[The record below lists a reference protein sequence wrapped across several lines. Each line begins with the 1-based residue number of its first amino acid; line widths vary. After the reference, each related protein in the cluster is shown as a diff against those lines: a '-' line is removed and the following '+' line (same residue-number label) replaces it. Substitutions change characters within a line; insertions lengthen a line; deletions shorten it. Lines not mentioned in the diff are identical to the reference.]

1 MNQTDDGA
9 QQLQIWKDLAIS
21 KQMIMNEA
29 ATALKLKSEW
39 SQEELKE
46 ALDTAIKKGNEAEVL
61 VKRNQSETD
70 RAIAD
75 MQEELRKANK
85 ARDEAIASV
94 ETAEQARAQA
104 EQQLANG
111 RRDNA
116 EALKKAKQQVLDKD
130 KELKAINSALADTPE
145 NVLKKLKNLKK
156 QKHDESQARTRAEEA
171 HRKLKKENK
180 KLEEDLE
187 VQSKLVDQGSLLLA
201 AYQELREISESQQS
215 ALKEAGQSV
224 EDIPELAKDLL
235 DAFATEEPEEEEKE
249 LATA

>member
-1 MNQTDDGA
+1 VNQTDDGE

-29 ATALKLKSEW
+29 ASALKLKAEW

-46 ALDTAIKKGNEAEVL
+46 ALTAAIKKGQDAEVL
-61 VKRNQSETD
+61 VHRTKAETD
-70 RAIAD
+70 KAIAD
-75 MQEELRKANK
+75 MEEELRKANK

-94 ETAEQARAQA
+94 DSAVQDKNQA

-116 EALKKAKQQVLDKD
+116 DAIKKAKQQVIDKD

-156 QKHDESQARTRAEEA
+156 QKHDEAQGRTRAEEA
-171 HRKLKKENK
+171 HRKLKKDHK

-187 VQSKLVDQGSLLLA
+187 AQNKISEQGTLLLS
-201 AYQELREISESQQS
+201 AYRELQEITVAQQT
-215 ALKEAGQSV
+215 ALKEAGQTT
-224 EDIPELAKDLL
+224 EELPDLDQTL
-235 DAFATEEPEEEEKE
+235 IDAFAVEEEEEKE